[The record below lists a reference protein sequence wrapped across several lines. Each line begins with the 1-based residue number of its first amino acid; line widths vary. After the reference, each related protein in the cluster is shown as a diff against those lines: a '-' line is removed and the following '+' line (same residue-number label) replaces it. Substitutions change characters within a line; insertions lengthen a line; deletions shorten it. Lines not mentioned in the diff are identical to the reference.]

1 MHAIATRWVDIV
13 VGCEVGNVGGVAGA
27 QRYDATG
34 ADRASA
40 ERTAQ

>member
-1 MHAIATRWVDIV
+1 MHAIATRWAGIA
-13 VGCEVGNVGGVAGA
+13 VGCKVGNVGGVAGA

-34 ADRASA
+34 ADPASA